1 MSGGGGKVGG
11 VKRLVYLGKIFEDTV
26 LTFSYKIACDIKQ
39 PHLILK
45 MAPSS
50 VIHHVKVDVNIIST
64 K

>member
-1 MSGGGGKVGG
+1 MGALAN
-11 VKRLVYLGKIFEDTV
+11 KRDAIGFHLGQALCDDRG
-26 LTFSYKIACDIKQ
+26 DIKQ